1 MLTFKNGLAVTLL
14 LFSTQSSA
22 LGLNVLLTA
31 FFAERLAGLSDEVK
45 VDIRTQPN
53 LLPTCEQPSFSIS
66 GGTRLWGNVNVL
78 ARCNNEKRFLQVM
91 VQATGNNV
99 VAAQPI
105 ARGSVLQ
112 PAHVELKRGRLDQL
126 PPRTMLDINQAQ
138 DSVSLRDLAPG
149 QAIQLSMLRQ
159 AWRIK
164 AGQRVMVVAN
174 GDGFSINSEGQ
185 ALNNAAVAQN
195 ARVRMSSGQVV
206 SGTVGSDGNILINL

>member
-1 MLTFKNGLAVTLL
+1 MLTFKSGLAATLL
-14 LFSTQSSA
+14 LLSPLSEA
-22 LGLNVLLTA
+22 ADLNAQLTA
-31 FFAERLAGLSDEVK
+31 FFAEKLAGFSDEVA
-45 VDIRTQPN
+45 VSVRTQPT
-53 LLPTCEQPSFSIS
+53 LFPSCEQPSFSVS
-66 GGTRLWGNVNVL
+66 GNTKLWGNVNVL
-78 ARCNNEKRFLQVM
+78 ARCANEKRFLQVT
-91 VQATGNNV
+91 VQATGNYV
-99 VAAQPI
+99 VAAQPV

-112 PAHVELKRGRLDQL
+112 PGNVALKRGRLDQL

-149 QAIQLSMLRQ
+149 QPIQLSMLRQ

-174 GDGFSINSEGQ
+174 GDGFSVNSEGQ